1 MLLSDYTD
9 FTRTTAIY
17 PKAQALEYL
26 GLGLVSEAGEVAGKL
41 KKRIRDGAMNVDDLA
56 AEIGDVYWYLSRLCD
71 EIGIAPGTVLRKN
84 ADKLSDRQQRGKLQ
98 GSGDNR

>member
-1 MLLSDYTD
+1 MLLSNYTE

-17 PKAQALEYL
+17 PKEQALEYL

-41 KKRIRDGAMNVDDLA
+41 KKRIRDGAVDVDALA

-71 EIGIAPGTVLRKN
+71 EIGIAPGTILRQN
-84 ADKLSDRQQRGKLQ
+84 MEKLSSRKERGTIG
-98 GSGDNR
+98 GSGDVR

>member
-1 MLLSDYTD
+1 MLLSDYTA

-17 PKAQALEYL
+17 PKDKALEYL

-41 KKRIRDGAMNVDDLA
+41 KKRIRDGKMDVDALV

-71 EIGIAPGTVLRKN
+71 ELGVAPGTVLRKN
-84 ADKLSDRQQRGKLQ
+84 MEKLSSRKERGTLS
-98 GSGDNR
+98 GSGDTR